1 MNNEANNDAPGKP
14 AGRGGAGRGQ
24 GRKKLPEQAAFVGI
38 RMSEAQKAKMHRLG
52 GAQWVREK
60 IGKAKEP

>member
-14 AGRGGAGRGQ
+14 TGRGGAGRSQ
-24 GRKKLPEQAAFVGI
+24 GRKKRPEQAAFVGI

>member
-1 MNNEANNDAPGKP
+1 MKQTTTRP
-14 AGRGGAGRGQ
+14 ASQTGRGGAGRGQ

-38 RMSEAQKAKMHRLG
+38 RMSEAQKAKMHSLG

-60 IGKAKEP
+60 IDKAKEP